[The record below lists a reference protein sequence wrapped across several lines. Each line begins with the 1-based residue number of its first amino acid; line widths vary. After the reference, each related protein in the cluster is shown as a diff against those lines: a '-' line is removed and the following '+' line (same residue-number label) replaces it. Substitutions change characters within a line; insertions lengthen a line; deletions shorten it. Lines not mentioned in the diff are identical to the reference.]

1 MEIQTERLRL
11 IPLSLSQLQ
20 CYVAAPEVLGR
31 EFGFGVS
38 RDIVTDGLR
47 RAIEMK
53 VSKME
58 RVDPAEHAWYTYW
71 LIIVEDGPYGAG
83 LAGFKGVPDDQ
94 GRIEIGYGM
103 DPAYR
108 SRGYMTE
115 AVKALIAW
123 AFQDTRC
130 RAVIAPNTKR
140 WNVAS
145 NRVLEKVGMQVYN
158 ETEEA
163 LDWRAD
169 KAIGQTPSDRSLNGA
184 LNKKEHC

>member
-1 MEIQTERLRL
+1 MTLIMEIQTERLRL
-11 IPLSLSQLQ
+11 IPLSLNQLQ
-20 CYVAAPEVLGR
+20 WYVAAPEVLER
-31 EFGFGVS
+31 ELGFGVS
-38 RDIVTDGLR
+38 RDIVTERFR

-53 VSKME
+53 MSKME

-71 LIIVEDGPYGAG
+71 LIIVEDRLCGAG
-83 LAGFKGVPDDQ
+83 LAGFKGLPDDQ
-94 GRIEIGYGM
+94 GTIEIGYGI

-108 SRGYMTE
+108 NRGYMTE

-130 RAVIAPNTKR
+130 RAVIAPDTKR

-145 NRVLEKVGMQVYN
+145 NRVLEKVGMRVYN

-169 KAIGQTPSDRSLNGA
+169 KAIWATAA
-184 LNKKEHC
+184 LN